1 MDLHNTINNMS
12 NDMYIRLKCAAETG
26 KWPEGTVV
34 DKAQRATALQLI
46 MAYQAT
52 HENSDEMLTIG
63 SDGQIVEKNKRQ
75 LKADFPSNKASNK
88 DGDKSSD
95 EITPCVKPSAA
106 DIAYFSNDQL

>member
-1 MDLHNTINNMS
+1 MDLHNTINTMS
-12 NDMYIRLKCAAETG
+12 NDMYVRLKCAAETG

-46 MAYQAT
+46 MAYQST

-75 LKADFPSNKASNK
+75 LKAEFSSNT
-88 DGDKSSD
+88 DLDKTS
-95 EITPCVKPSAA
+95 EKIIPCVKPTAA

>member
-1 MDLHNTINNMS
+1 MDLHNTINTMS
-12 NDMYIRLKCAAETG
+12 NDMYERLKCAAETG

-46 MAYQAT
+46 MAYQSK

-63 SDGQIVEKNKRQ
+63 SDGQIIEKNKRQ
-75 LKADFPSNKASNK
+75 LKSEFTSNTDMN
-88 DGDKSSD
+88 KSSE
-95 EITPCVKPSAA
+95 EITPCEKPSAA

>member
-1 MDLHNTINNMS
+1 MDLHNTINAMS
-12 NDMYIRLKCAAETG
+12 DDMYNRLKCAAETG

-34 DKAQRATALQLI
+34 DEAQRSTALQLI

-75 LKADFPSNKASNK
+75 LKAEFPSNVNV
-88 DGDKSSD
+88 DKRSE
-95 EITPCVKPSAA
+95 EIIPCVKPSAA
-106 DIAYFSNDQL
+106 DIAYFSNDQI

>member
-12 NDMYIRLKCAAETG
+12 KDMYTRLKCAAETG

-46 MAYQAT
+46 MAYQST

-63 SDGQIVEKNKRQ
+63 NDGQIVEKNKRQ
-75 LKADFPSNKASNK
+75 LKAEFSSNK
-88 DGDKSSD
+88 DN
-95 EITPCVKPSAA
+95 EETAPCVKPSAA